1 MDFSNM
7 EVTIDHIA
15 DAGAK
20 IKAYATVTFDG
31 MFKVHG
37 VRLAESKQ
45 GLNIFMPQKAFNKNG
60 KTLYTD
66 VFIPSRPERARR
78 SRKQSSTLTE
88 KRRNKKR
95 EVSNEISRSL
105 SASALKVGAFFM
117 GGQLRL
123 AGRRLDLM
131 TKHPSYR
138 ARDQPQS
145 SSASQFRK
153 ENVMHKFENRTQSP
167 EHSSSSPLSASPPR
181 SRSAFLLPSV

>member
-15 DAGAK
+15 YAGAK

-66 VFIPSRPERARR
+66 VFHPIESLSTPPSRPERAQR

-88 KRRNKKR
+88 KRRNKKQEETMKYR
-95 EVSNEISRSL
+95 THC
-105 SASALKVGAFFM
+105 
-117 GGQLRL
+117 LR
-123 AGRRLDLM
+123 
-131 TKHPSYR
+131 
-138 ARDQPQS
+138 
-145 SSASQFRK
+145 
-153 ENVMHKFENRTQSP
+153 
-167 EHSSSSPLSASPPR
+167 PP
-181 SRSAFLLPSV
+181 

>member
-66 VFIPSRPERARR
+66 VFHPTRPERAQR

-95 EVSNEISRSL
+95 EVSNEISRPL
-105 SASALKVGAFFM
+105 SASALKAGAFFM
-117 GGQLRL
+117 GR
-123 AGRRLDLM
+123 
-131 TKHPSYR
+131 
-138 ARDQPQS
+138 
-145 SSASQFRK
+145 
-153 ENVMHKFENRTQSP
+153 
-167 EHSSSSPLSASPPR
+167 
-181 SRSAFLLPSV
+181 

>member
-66 VFIPSRPERARR
+66 VFHPITSGGAHGA
-78 SRKQSSTLTE
+78 QGSSY
-88 KRRNKKR
+88 
-95 EVSNEISRSL
+95 
-105 SASALKVGAFFM
+105 
-117 GGQLRL
+117 
-123 AGRRLDLM
+123 RRLQKSDEI
-131 TKHPSYR
+131 KSRRFPVKYR
-138 ARDQPQS
+138 IHCLR
-145 SSASQFRK
+145 
-153 ENVMHKFENRTQSP
+153 
-167 EHSSSSPLSASPPR
+167 PP
-181 SRSAFLLPSV
+181 

>member
-60 KTLYTD
+60 
-66 VFIPSRPERARR
+66 VAARARW
-78 SRKQSSTLTE
+78 QT
-88 KRRNKKR
+88 
-95 EVSNEISRSL
+95 
-105 SASALKVGAFFM
+105 
-117 GGQLRL
+117 
-123 AGRRLDLM
+123 
-131 TKHPSYR
+131 
-138 ARDQPQS
+138 ARVPCQI
-145 SSASQFRK
+145 
-153 ENVMHKFENRTQSP
+153 
-167 EHSSSSPLSASPPR
+167 
-181 SRSAFLLPSV
+181 

>member
-45 GLNIFMPQKAFNKNG
+45 GLNIFRRKHSTRTARHCTRMF
-60 KTLYTD
+60 
-66 VFIPSRPERARR
+66 FIPSRPERAQR

-88 KRRNKKR
+88 KRRNK
-95 EVSNEISRSL
+95 SRRFPM
-105 SASALKVGAFFM
+105 KYRVHC
-117 GGQLRL
+117 LR
-123 AGRRLDLM
+123 
-131 TKHPSYR
+131 
-138 ARDQPQS
+138 
-145 SSASQFRK
+145 
-153 ENVMHKFENRTQSP
+153 
-167 EHSSSSPLSASPPR
+167 PP
-181 SRSAFLLPSV
+181 

>member
-66 VFIPSRPERARR
+66 VFHPITSGARVMAWLLKRA
-78 SRKQSSTLTE
+78 
-88 KRRNKKR
+88 
-95 EVSNEISRSL
+95 
-105 SASALKVGAFFM
+105 
-117 GGQLRL
+117 
-123 AGRRLDLM
+123 
-131 TKHPSYR
+131 
-138 ARDQPQS
+138 
-145 SSASQFRK
+145 
-153 ENVMHKFENRTQSP
+153 
-167 EHSSSSPLSASPPR
+167 SPLSAAISQTAPAYSASV
-181 SRSAFLLPSV
+181 SRSDSPNAKTEPPS

>member
-60 KTLYTD
+60 KTLYT
-66 VFIPSRPERARR
+66 FSTPSRPERAQR

-95 EVSNEISRSL
+95 EVSSEISHSL

-117 GGQLRL
+117 GRQLRP

-138 ARDQPQS
+138 ARDQPES
-145 SSASQFRK
+145 GSTS
-153 ENVMHKFENRTQSP
+153 
-167 EHSSSSPLSASPPR
+167 
-181 SRSAFLLPSV
+181 